1 MRFYPLFL
9 LYFTLTEAYQQAFFS
24 QNTPSDTVSLK
35 SVYHRGSET
44 GPIPHLFRK
53 HYVDVSIQSTFAV
66 DGVTGRIDRPAHVDR
81 AFLASSQRPRWHG
94 ERPMH
99 LESAM
104 AFLPNVKD
112 RASVH
117 AMALMASNA
126 YVDIGVNDTDW
137 YDLGA
142 PWSLVR

>member
-1 MRFYPLFL
+1 
-9 LYFTLTEAYQQAFFS
+9 
-24 QNTPSDTVSLK
+24 
-35 SVYHRGSET
+35 
-44 GPIPHLFRK
+44 
-53 HYVDVSIQSTFAV
+53 
-66 DGVTGRIDRPAHVDR
+66 
-81 AFLASSQRPRWHG
+81 
-94 ERPMH
+94 MH